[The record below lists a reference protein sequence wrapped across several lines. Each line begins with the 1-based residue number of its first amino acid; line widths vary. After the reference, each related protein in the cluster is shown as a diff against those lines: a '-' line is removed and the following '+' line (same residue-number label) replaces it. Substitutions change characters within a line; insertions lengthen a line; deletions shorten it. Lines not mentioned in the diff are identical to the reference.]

1 MIELEEAVR
10 DGEKEIPLLPEH
22 ILDLQKQQKRVNVV
36 CFNSSYMSYKGL
48 GTIRTVFG
56 PQNLKNQKIDREVTS
71 TLNVATK

>member
-1 MIELEEAVR
+1 
-10 DGEKEIPLLPEH
+10 
-22 ILDLQKQQKRVNVV
+22 
-36 CFNSSYMSYKGL
+36 MSYKGL